1 MVLSADDQQLIAS
14 MEQRELSIKKRQR
27 AANVIFYESRRY
39 RRMLV
44 TLTALVLAVLATG
57 IFIGIA
63 SLHQDWLL
71 QRWHPK
77 LLIAVL
83 GAVLGALLAQF
94 LPRTRLG
101 RRLIAG
107 QGRRL
112 NQKYSGDL
120 HAGRR
125 WMQFYYRGEDISYY
139 VPQILYVIESELR
152 FDSVQAALEYAKQNH
167 QEDAQAEARGL
178 RRFNAVAAQ
187 TNLVVV
193 SSVNARGQPSIRVMR
208 FVKSG
213 RPGVWYMTTAPNT
226 PKVPELDA
234 GKVALTTV
242 PTEDGAT
249 ISSND
254 VRIRRAG
261 KTFMDVADLYRAQAP
276 GYLDG
281 MTEEDQRLELVYEL
295 TLRSAKVDS
304 WASRDLVSLR
314 EVNESGDGR
323 LVEQDDAVPRQRR
336 EVHLPGLP
344 AGQPRQDGHL

>member
-1 MVLSADDQQLIAS
+1 MALSAEDQQLIAS

-27 AANVIFYESRRY
+27 AANAIFYESRRY
-39 RRMLV
+39 RRVLL
-44 TLTALVLAVLATG
+44 TLTALVLAVLVAG

-63 SLHQDWLL
+63 SLHEDWLP
-71 QRWHPK
+71 QRWQPK
-77 LLIAVL
+77 LLITVL
-83 GAVLGALLAQF
+83 GAILGALLAQF

-101 RRLIAG
+101 RRLFASEE
-107 QGRRL
+107 RRL

-120 HAGRR
+120 HAGRQ
-125 WMQFYYRGEDISYY
+125 WMQFFYRGEDISYY
-139 VPQILYVIESELR
+139 VPQILYVIESEHR

-167 QEDAQAEARGL
+167 QADAQADARGL

-187 TNLVVV
+187 TNLVAL
-193 SSVNARGQPSIRVMR
+193 SSVNAHGQPSIRIMH
-208 FVKSG
+208 FVKSD
-213 RPGVWYMTTAPNT
+213 RPAVWYMTTAPNT

-242 PTEDGAT
+242 PTQDGAT

-261 KTFMDVADLYRAQAP
+261 KNFMDVADLYRAQVP

-281 MTEEDQRLELVYEL
+281 MTDEDQRLELVYEL

-314 EVNESGDGR
+314 ELNESADGR
-323 LVEQDDAVPRQRR
+323 LVEQDDVVPRQRR
-336 EVHLPGLP
+336 EVQSPGLP
-344 AGQPRQDGHL
+344 AGQPRQCGHP